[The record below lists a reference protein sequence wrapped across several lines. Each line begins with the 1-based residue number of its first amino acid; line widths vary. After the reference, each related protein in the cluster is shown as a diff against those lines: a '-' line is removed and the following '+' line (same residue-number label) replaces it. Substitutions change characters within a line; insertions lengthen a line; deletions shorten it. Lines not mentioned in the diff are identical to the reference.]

1 MLFCDISGEAFMLF
15 CDTSEEAFMLF
26 CDTSGEAFTSL
37 ETMIQ
42 TKLEPESSV
51 FQIFLVT
58 AVSSSIEPCTNH
70 TCG

>member
-15 CDTSEEAFMLF
+15 CDTSEEAIMLF

-42 TKLEPESSV
+42 TKL
-51 FQIFLVT
+51 FFKYFL
-58 AVSSSIEPCTNH
+58 SRLFLLP
-70 TCG
+70 